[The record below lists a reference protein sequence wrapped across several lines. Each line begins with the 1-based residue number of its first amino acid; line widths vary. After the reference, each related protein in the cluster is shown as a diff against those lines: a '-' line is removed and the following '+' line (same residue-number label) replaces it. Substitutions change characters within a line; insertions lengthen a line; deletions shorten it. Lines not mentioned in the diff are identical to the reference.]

1 MMTKMTKNKHNG
13 FRIQGSQ
20 VVTPTDKE
28 VYDFFFAGDTNFGDN
43 ALVAHHKEMVK
54 ECLEIT
60 RSKNHDYAGD
70 QDPLANFRMCEQ
82 FGVSME
88 KGILIRLTDKL
99 SRIARLLDNP
109 AQVKDES
116 IHDTL
121 VDTVNYAMILDYAL
135 KERNE
140 NTSNESS

>member
-1 MMTKMTKNKHNG
+1 MTKMKLTKKMIKKERDKNKR
-13 FRIQGSQ
+13 FTTIY
-20 VVTPTDKE
+20 KE
-28 VYDFFFAGDTNFGDN
+28 FFEREPNFGDN
-43 ALVAHHKEMVK
+43 ALVVHHKEMVK

-70 QDPLANFRMCEQ
+70 EDPLRNFRMCEQ

-109 AQVKDES
+109 AYVKDES
-116 IHDTL
+116 IEDTL
-121 VDTVNYAMILDYAL
+121 IDTVNYSMILDYAI
-135 KERNE
+135 KQRK
-140 NTSNESS
+140 